1 MASDQTTELISA
13 LDQIT
18 TILRSSNESH
28 WATWLERDR
37 KLIANGDFYG
47 VEHLL
52 QAFGGMGS
60 FNDYAPVTVAQG
72 GSVSVIRG
80 MERLDQ
86 IAGQVHE
93 NALALMVVEGDHAL

>member
-60 FNDYAPVTVAQG
+60 FNDFGVGDPARDGKIDALRG
-72 GSVSVIRG
+72 VIY
-80 MERLDQ
+80 
-86 IAGQVHE
+86 
-93 NALALMVVEGDHAL
+93 DHAAALKRARDRA

>member
-13 LDQIT
+13 LDQLT
-18 TILRSSNESH
+18 TILRGSNESH
-28 WATWLERDR
+28 WATWLEKDR

-60 FNDYAPVTVAQG
+60 FNDFGLGEPDKDARIDAL
-72 GSVSVIRG
+72 RG
-80 MERLDQ
+80 AIYDR
-86 IAGQVHE
+86 AA
-93 NALALMVVEGDHAL
+93 ALKRNRDRA

>member
-1 MASDQTTELISA
+1 MASDQTAELIWA

-18 TILRSSNESH
+18 MILRGSNEHH
-28 WATWLERDR
+28 WVTWLEKDR

-60 FNDYAPVTVAQG
+60 FNDFGLGDPDKDSRIDALRGSIYDLAVALKK
-72 GSVSVIRG
+72 VRD
-80 MERLDQ
+80 R
-86 IAGQVHE
+86 A
-93 NALALMVVEGDHAL
+93 